1 MILYIAAY
9 IKEWYNIY
17 KLGEGV
23 IIVDSEKKSYYSEA
37 QNRATQKYIK
47 NNLEEIKFRVPKG
60 EKGRYKEAAEKSG
73 LSMAKFFTT
82 AANEKINRDNL

>member
-1 MILYIAAY
+1 MIYISREEA
-9 IKEWYNIY
+9 
-17 KLGEGV
+17 
-23 IIVDSEKKSYYSEA
+23 IIVESEKRSYYSEA

-73 LSMAKFFTT
+73 LSMAKFFTI
-82 AANEKINRDNL
+82 AANEKIDRDNLQ